1 MKEEKFNVLAQPSS
15 KSFVIKKEDTS
26 RKEQIKCETILRV
39 NIKTEEIRCIDKRVV
54 KSTLNIKKRELNRF
68 KKYLNKEVK
77 QIKKLEKEIY
87 M

>member
-1 MKEEKFNVLAQPSS
+1 MGL
-15 KSFVIKKEDTS
+15 S
-26 RKEQIKCETILRV
+26 RKEYIKCETILRV

-54 KSTLNIKKRELNRF
+54 KSTLNIKRRELNRF
-68 KKYLNKEVK
+68 KKCLNKEVE